1 MNNKEYYNN
10 TFDEVHIPK
19 ELFGKVVQMNDQ
31 KRKKHIDHR
40 IAVAAGL
47 VLLCAAA
54 GSSSYAAIKHAKLTD
69 FFAEDTD
76 PVPEP
81 AKKLIKNEPE
91 QKLSETAGTDQQLS
105 DLVDVRI
112 EEVLCDA
119 ASIHCNVA
127 AVPKDTEK
135 YLLVPYDL
143 YMDASMENLGIQG
156 EDKKLSIQEY
166 AEKYHKKLLYISLFI
181 EEQEV
186 STHANTGLGNKLD
199 ADGTLHSQISMDDIS
214 GKTDIKCTCTIELY
228 EEEKG
233 QEHLSGQL
241 DFTVHDNS
249 TIKTVEFIPDAD
261 SNLENTGCLLDR
273 VSLRKTEAGAY
284 VIFDYHVSKKTK
296 VNTEKVLDGISYEL
310 VDAENN
316 ILPAGLSGGGN
327 TTDLGDGKYQCNSN
341 YKMDQMP
348 KQIRVKVFDCWS
360 KKVYGYIDIAQ
371 K

>member
-19 ELFGKVVQMNDQ
+19 ELFGKVVQMNNQ
-31 KRKKHIDHR
+31 KRKKRINYR

-54 GSSSYAAIKHAKLTD
+54 GSSSYAAIKHVKLAD
-69 FFAEDTD
+69 FFAENEN
-76 PVPEP
+76 PVSEP
-81 AKKLIKNEPE
+81 AKKLIESEPE
-91 QKLSETAGTDQQLS
+91 QKLSETAGTKQQLS

-112 EEVLCDA
+112 EETLCDA

-135 YLLVPYDL
+135 YLLVPDGISA
-143 YMDASMENLGIQG
+143 MDESMENLGIQG
-156 EDKKLSIQEY
+156 EDKKLSIQKY

-181 EEQEV
+181 KQGA
-186 STHANTGLGNKLD
+186 STHANTGHGNKLD
-199 ADGTLHSQISMDDIS
+199 ADGTLHSQISMDNIS
-214 GKTDIKCTCTIELY
+214 GKADIKCTCTIELY
-228 EEEKG
+228 EEGKG
-233 QEHLSGQL
+233 QERLSGQL

-261 SNLENTGCLLDR
+261 SNLKNTGCLLDR
-273 VSLRKTEAGAY
+273 VSIRETEAGAY

-296 VNTEKVLDGISYEL
+296 VNTEKVLDGITYEL

-316 ILPAGLSGGGN
+316 VLPAGLSGDGN
-327 TTDLGDGKYQCNSN
+327 TTDLGDGKYQCSSN
-341 YKMDQMP
+341 YKMEQIP
-348 KQIRVKVFDCWS
+348 KKIRVKVFDCWS